1 MPTFAAL
8 ITQVCYREE
17 VRHAWTWGSLLM
29 SSREELLLLKRGF
42 HNSSPSHSLTRKGSY
57 LYPKLIKDES
67 IFLCWLPSFPTSSK
81 VFSSIWEA
89 TGGGRG
95 TDQCALL
102 SWSVQWCL
110 ALCLC
115 GCPPGWALL
124 YLLMLLRSS
133 SLHIPYSGKLSREK
147 NFHKFRGFVAIC
159 ESSLRKIWGRGVL

>member
-1 MPTFAAL
+1 ML
-8 ITQVCYREE
+8 EL
-17 VRHAWTWGSLLM
+17 GSLLM
-29 SSREELLLLKRGF
+29 SSREELLLLKGG
-42 HNSSPSHSLTRKGSY
+42 STIQAQVIVWLVKALTFIPNWLMMSRV
-57 LYPKLIKDES
+57 S
-67 IFLCWLPSFPTSSK
+67 IFLWWLPSFPTSSK

-147 NFHKFRGFVAIC
+147 IFHKFRGFVAIC